1 MPGGQ
6 WPVGTN
12 NSEESIILVVL
23 SLALN
28 KTGVP
33 PFCLLVSTVFRS
45 QWHFSAPF
53 HYFSTGSQ
61 GHKVQY
67 IKRIMTWLEG
77 RKRPMNRAAKLAK
90 TRIVESL
97 EKRPDEM
104 ALCVQS
110 AALLR
115 CGVDSLKFKLQRRES
130 QLGVVV
136 SEKSEELEV
145 LVVGVVPPRGDDA
158 GLASQAS
165 DLYIHTGPPS

>member
-45 QWHFSAPF
+45 QWYFSTLF

-90 TRIVESL
+90 TRIVASL
-97 EKRPDEM
+97 EKCPEEM

-110 AALLR
+110 SALLR
-115 CGVDSLKFKLQRRES
+115 CRINSVKFKLQRRKKS
-130 QLGVVV
+130 QLWTVV

-145 LVVGVVPPRGDDA
+145 LFVSVVHLGQRCMGS
-158 GLASQAS
+158 LSR
-165 DLYIHTGPPS
+165 TGFSGE